1 LNILKIKKILLII
14 VGSVSLVLGVIGILM
29 PVLPT
34 TPFLLLASFCYLR
47 SSEKLY
53 NWLINHHVFGP
64 YIYNYLTYKAIPK
77 KTKIGAIIF
86 LWCSLIIS
94 SLIISSLH
102 IKIFLFLIGI
112 AVSLHIITLKTLSK
126 ENLNIAEEQIIK
138 K

>member
-1 LNILKIKKILLII
+1 LNILKIKRVLLII
-14 VGSVSLVLGVIGILM
+14 IGSISLVLGVIGILI

-34 TPFLLLASFCYLR
+34 TPFLLLSSFCYLR

-53 NWLINHHVFGP
+53 NWLINHRVFGP

-86 LWCSLIIS
+86 LWCSLILS
-94 SLIISSLH
+94 SIIISSLH

-112 AVSLHIITLKTLSK
+112 AVSLHIITLKTLSQ
-126 ENLNIAEEQIIK
+126 ENLNIVEEQIIK

>member
-1 LNILKIKKILLII
+1 MNILKIKRVLLII
-14 VGSVSLVLGVIGILM
+14 IGSISLVLGVIGILI

-34 TPFLLLASFCYLR
+34 TPFLLLSSFCYLR

-53 NWLINHHVFGP
+53 NWLINHRVFGP

-86 LWCSLIIS
+86 LWCSLILS
-94 SLIISSLH
+94 SIIISSLH

-112 AVSLHIITLKTLSK
+112 AVSLHIITLKTLSQ
-126 ENLNIAEEQIIK
+126 ENLNIVEEQIIK

>member
-1 LNILKIKKILLII
+1 MNILKIKKILLII

>member
-1 LNILKIKKILLII
+1 MNILKIKKILFII
-14 VGSVSLVLGVIGILM
+14 IGSISLVLGVIGILM

-86 LWCSLIIS
+86 LWCSLILS
-94 SLIISSLH
+94 SIIISSLH